1 VRLADF
7 FSGAPLGISRLR
19 TSPLFRY
26 CLSTEDETMMKA
38 MLALLAM
45 HLLVVVPS
53 NAFSS
58 PLQTSWS
65 HLRSQRRSQAS
76 SHVIFATDHD
86 ADDKTSSSSSSS
98 YESSASVTKG
108 LVSSLTSL
116 TNNIFGGD
124 KKESSSSSASNI
136 QEDTRFTK
144 IHNLPPTSPEELL
157 NRIKLEY
164 TQNNYLWTG
173 NVDTSSF
180 VSNCTFTDPTLSF
193 VGVDKYV
200 TNVGNLVP
208 IVEFALGTEQISN
221 STLLDIALY
230 KDKGYI
236 QTRWNM
242 IGELNALFWK
252 PKIDVIGRTKFW
264 YQEKEVVDNNNGSA
278 PAVQVYF
285 YDEEWEIPAGLALLQ
300 LITPAGTIR
309 RSDQE
314 IIESV

>member
-1 VRLADF
+1 
-7 FSGAPLGISRLR
+7 
-19 TSPLFRY
+19 
-26 CLSTEDETMMKA
+26 M
-38 MLALLAM
+38 
-45 HLLVVVPS
+45 
-53 NAFSS
+53 
-58 PLQTSWS
+58 
-65 HLRSQRRSQAS
+65 
-76 SHVIFATDHD
+76 
-86 ADDKTSSSSSSS
+86 
-98 YESSASVTKG
+98 
-108 LVSSLTSL
+108 SSLTSL

-124 KKESSSSSASNI
+124 KKETSSSSTSTI
-136 QEDTRFTK
+136 PDDTRCN
-144 IHNLPPTSPEELL
+144 NLPPTSPEELL

-173 NVDTSSF
+173 NIDTSSF

-208 IVEFALGTEQISN
+208 IVEFALGKERISN
-221 STLLDIALY
+221 STLLDIVLY

-252 PKIDVIGRTKFW
+252 PKIDVIGQTKFW
-264 YQEKEVVDNNNGSA
+264 YQEEKEVDNNDSA

-300 LITPAGTIR
+300 LVTPAGTIR

-314 IIESV
+314 MIERV

>member
-1 VRLADF
+1 M
-7 FSGAPLGISRLR
+7 
-19 TSPLFRY
+19 T
-26 CLSTEDETMMKA
+26 TMMMQA
-38 MLALLAM
+38 MLALFAI
-45 HLLVVVPS
+45 HLLVVPS

-58 PLQTSWS
+58 HLQTSWS
-65 HLRSQRRSQAS
+65 HLRRSQTS
-76 SHVIFATDHD
+76 SHVIFATTKDD
-86 ADDKTSSSSSSS
+86 GADDKTSSSSS

-124 KKESSSSSASNI
+124 KKETSSSAGNI
-136 QEDTRFTK
+136 PEDIRYTNN
-144 IHNLPPTSPEELL
+144 INQPPTSPEELL

-173 NVDTSSF
+173 NIDTSSF

-208 IVEFALGTEQISN
+208 IVEYALGTEQISN
-221 STLLDIALY
+221 STLLDIELY

>member
-1 VRLADF
+1 
-7 FSGAPLGISRLR
+7 
-19 TSPLFRY
+19 
-26 CLSTEDETMMKA
+26 
-38 MLALLAM
+38 ALLLAT
-45 HLLVVVPS
+45 HLLVVPS

-58 PLQTSWS
+58 PLQPSWS
-65 HLRSQRRSQAS
+65 HLRSQRRSHTS
-76 SHVIFATDHD
+76 FSHVFFATEDND
-86 ADDKTSSSSSSS
+86 AGEKTSSSSSSS

-124 KKESSSSSASNI
+124 KKETSSFSAGTI
-136 QEDTRFTK
+136 PEDTRYTNSNN
-144 IHNLPPTSPEELL
+144 NLPPTSPEELL

-173 NVDTSSF
+173 NIDTSSF

-208 IVEFALGTEQISN
+208 IVEYALGTEQRSN

-252 PKIDVIGRTKFW
+252 PKI
-264 YQEKEVVDNNNGSA
+264 
-278 PAVQVYF
+278 
-285 YDEEWEIPAGLALLQ
+285 
-300 LITPAGTIR
+300 
-309 RSDQE
+309 
-314 IIESV
+314 

>member
-1 VRLADF
+1 M
-7 FSGAPLGISRLR
+7 
-19 TSPLFRY
+19 T
-26 CLSTEDETMMKA
+26 TMMMKA

-45 HLLVVVPS
+45 HLLVVPS

-58 PLQTSWS
+58 PLQPSSWS
-65 HLRSQRRSQAS
+65 HLKSQRRSQTS

-86 ADDKTSSSSSSS
+86 ADDKTSSSSSSSS

-124 KKESSSSSASNI
+124 KKETSSSAGNI
-136 QEDTRFTK
+136 PEDTRYTS
-144 IHNLPPTSPEELL
+144 NNNRNPPTSPEELL

-173 NVDTSSF
+173 NIDISSF

-208 IVEFALGTEQISN
+208 IVEYALGTEQRSN
-221 STLLDIALY
+221 SKLLDIVLY

-264 YQEKEVVDNNNGSA
+264 YQEKEVVDNNGSA

-300 LITPAGTIR
+300 LVTPAGTIR

-314 IIESV
+314 IERV

>member
-1 VRLADF
+1 M
-7 FSGAPLGISRLR
+7 
-19 TSPLFRY
+19 
-26 CLSTEDETMMKA
+26 MMKA
-38 MLALLAM
+38 MLALLAI
-45 HLLVVVPS
+45 HLLLVVPI

-58 PLQTSWS
+58 PLQPSWS
-65 HLRSQRRSQAS
+65 HLRSQKRRSQTS
-76 SHVIFATDHD
+76 SHVIFATEEDN
-86 ADDKTSSSSSSS
+86 AGDKPSSSSSSSS

-116 TNNIFGGD
+116 TNNIFRGD
-124 KKESSSSSASNI
+124 KKETSSSSSASNI
-136 QEDTRFTK
+136 QEDARYTNNN
-144 IHNLPPTSPEELL
+144 NLPPTSPEELL
-157 NRIKLEY
+157 SRIKLEY

-173 NVDTSSF
+173 NIDTSSF

-208 IVEFALGTEQISN
+208 IVEYALGTEQISN
-221 STLLDIALY
+221 STLLDIVLY
-230 KDKGYI
+230 KDEGYI

-264 YQEKEVVDNNNGSA
+264 YQEEEVVVDNNGSGA
-278 PAVQVYF
+278 AVQVYF

-300 LITPAGTIR
+300 LVTPAGTIR

-314 IIESV
+314 IERV

>member
-1 VRLADF
+1 
-7 FSGAPLGISRLR
+7 
-19 TSPLFRY
+19 
-26 CLSTEDETMMKA
+26 MMKA

-45 HLLVVVPS
+45 YLLVVPS

-58 PLQTSWS
+58 PLHPSWS
-65 HLRSQRRSQAS
+65 HLKSQRRSHAS
-76 SHVIFATDHD
+76 FSHVFFATEDD
-86 ADDKTSSSSSSS
+86 AGDKTSCSSSS
-98 YESSASVTKG
+98 YESSASATKG

-116 TNNIFGGD
+116 TNSIFGGN
-124 KKESSSSSASNI
+124 KKETSSSSASTI
-136 QEDTRFTK
+136 LEDTRYTNK
-144 IHNLPPTSPEELL
+144 NNNPPPTSPEELL

-173 NVDTSSF
+173 NIDTSSF

-208 IVEFALGTEQISN
+208 IVEYALGTEQISN

-252 PKIDVIGRTKFW
+252 PKIDVIGQTKFW
-264 YQEKEVVDNNNGSA
+264 YQEKEVVDNNYGSA

-314 IIESV
+314 IIERV